1 MIEFLA
7 EIWLPLTAFVGLTAY
22 MIASRFSGRLP
33 RLPLALLMLYFSG
46 RVGLT
51 VFQSAGAAD
60 KVMKWADTGLV
71 VILSWAVARL
81 VFALAVEF
89 PARARGKPLPKITR
103 DFSLFVVFAVV
114 GLVALRA
121 YGNFNLAGVLT
132 TSAVLTAVLGL
143 GAQATLSSFFSGLV
157 LQLEHPFAIGDWI
170 QYGDLVGEVVACS
183 WKSTHLRSRDGT
195 LIFIP
200 NSDLL
205 SGRYVNL
212 SKPDGCMRGH
222 LKIGLDYDAPPNTV
236 REVILEVLRQNPYV
250 VASPGPEV
258 WLTAFGDFSIEYTV
272 YFWTRN
278 VAREPHTAAD
288 INNAMWYALR
298 RHGIRIPFPV
308 RDVQLAHE
316 ERAHRARLAEAE
328 MADLLSM
335 LDTVSVLQPLSADER
350 FHLLKTA
357 RLLTFGTGEDIV
369 REGEDGD
376 SMYVIRSGTCEIL
389 KRNADGGSQRLTALA
404 TGAFFGEMSLLTGEK
419 RAATVRSA
427 GDATV
432 VEIGKREFSRI
443 LLAKPEIA
451 ATLADVLASRQQG
464 LQQAAAMRQEPTALR
479 SSLRNRIRVFFGL
492 Q

>member
-1 MIEFLA
+1 
-7 EIWLPLTAFVGLTAY
+7 
-22 MIASRFSGRLP
+22 
-33 RLPLALLMLYFSG
+33 
-46 RVGLT
+46 
-51 VFQSAGAAD
+51 
-60 KVMKWADTGLV
+60 
-71 VILSWAVARL
+71 
-81 VFALAVEF
+81 
-89 PARARGKPLPKITR
+89 
-103 DFSLFVVFAVV
+103 
-114 GLVALRA
+114 
-121 YGNFNLAGVLT
+121 
-132 TSAVLTAVLGL
+132 
-143 GAQATLSSFFSGLV
+143 
-157 LQLEHPFAIGDWI
+157 
-170 QYGDLVGEVVACS
+170 
-183 WKSTHLRSRDGT
+183 
-195 LIFIP
+195 
-200 NSDLL
+200 
-205 SGRYVNL
+205 
-212 SKPDGCMRGH
+212 
-222 LKIGLDYDAPPNTV
+222 
-236 REVILEVLRQNPYV
+236 
-250 VASPGPEV
+250 
-258 WLTAFGDFSIEYTV
+258 
-272 YFWTRN
+272 
-278 VAREPHTAAD
+278 
-288 INNAMWYALR
+288 
-298 RHGIRIPFPV
+298 
-308 RDVQLAHE
+308 
-316 ERAHRARLAEAE
+316 